1 MSKDLKIKI
10 FEVNPLGVNCYV
22 VSDDT
27 KEAVIIDCGCFH
39 IDEWNEIKS
48 FIDNEGLD
56 VKHLLNTH
64 LHFDHIMGVPMAF
77 NDLGLCPE
85 ANKNDSYIY
94 NKVEEQVRQVVGAN
108 IPHIEM
114 PPLGRELRDGDEVEF
129 GSHKFVVIQTPG
141 HTPGGICFYCKEEN
155 VIFTGDTLFR
165 MSVGRTDL
173 QGGSYKDLQQ
183 SIIER
188 LATLPSNTIVYP
200 GHGPSTTIEE
210 EAKYNPYFN

>member
-1 MSKDLKIKI
+1 MLNIKI

-39 IDEWNEIKS
+39 PDEWSEIKS
-48 FIDNEGLD
+48 FIDKEGLN
-56 VKHLLNTH
+56 VRHLLNTH
-64 LHFDHIMGVPMAF
+64 LHFDHIMGIPMVF
-77 NDLGLCPE
+77 NDLGLSPE
-85 ANKNDSYIY
+85 ANKNDLYIY
-94 NKVEEQVRQVVGAN
+94 NKVEEQIKQVVGAD

-114 PPLGRELRDGDEVEF
+114 PPLGLELRDGDEIEF
-129 GSHKFVVIQTPG
+129 GDHKFTVIQTPG
-141 HTPGGICFYCKEEN
+141 HTPGGICFYCKEEE
-155 VIFTGDTLFR
+155 VLFTGDTLFR

-173 QGGSYKDLQQ
+173 PGGNYKDLQQ

-188 LATLPSNTIVYP
+188 LATLPPTTIAYP